1 MIRFMDT
8 FDKQFLLFINKNH
21 NNKYLDLFYLAITNL
36 SSNLFI
42 FVLIIFL
49 KIFSFIKP
57 TNITNYIIISLLLS
71 GTIIYLTKR
80 IINRERPYQN
90 IDGIKSIKI
99 GVDKYS
105 FPSGHSSAAFTI
117 GTIFSLFASNYL
129 ISIFFI
135 ILSTLVAFSR
145 IYLGVHYLT
154 DTIAGSIIG
163 ALSSLVV
170 YKIFI

>member
-1 MIRFMDT
+1 M
-8 FDKQFLLFINKNH
+8 LL
-21 NNKYLDLFYLAITNL
+21 
-36 SSNLFI
+36 
-42 FVLIIFL
+42 
-49 KIFSFIKP
+49 
-57 TNITNYIIISLLLS
+57 IISLLLS

-80 IINRERPYQN
+80 IINKERPYQN

-117 GTIFSLFASNYL
+117 GTIFSLFGSNYL

-135 ILSTLVAFSR
+135 ILSALVAFSR